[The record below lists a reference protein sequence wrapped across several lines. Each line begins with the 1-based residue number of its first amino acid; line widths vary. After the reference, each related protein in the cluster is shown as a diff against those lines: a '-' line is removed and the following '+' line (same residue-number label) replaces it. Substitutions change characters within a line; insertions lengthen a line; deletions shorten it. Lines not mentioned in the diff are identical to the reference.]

1 MEKTRD
7 LDSTTRSVLVVLIV
21 ASIVA
26 VVPGLLYAWNAVAEV
41 SAEVEASSLR
51 LAQLASAQAD
61 RILSEAYF
69 ELEVV
74 SQLVDFDSVHDE
86 TTAIEIG
93 PTGRLRVS
101 SFHTAII
108 VIDPSGRILAE
119 EPLRRLRNARL
130 AQVTAEVDLEDRAV
144 TEPWTDPV
152 SGHVVVG
159 LSVPIIDNDGTR
171 TASVV
176 GIVDLTEPLIAD
188 LVMPAARLGLT
199 GHADLLDERGLVLAS
214 TEAGHV
220 MTPGDHPEFYGRAV
234 AERIPVVEDVVH
246 ELDAN
251 SLDRSPRHIMAYA
264 PLRNAPWGIAMGA
277 SEEESLG
284 VVRRLGLRLVAAAAA
299 SAAALALAIWFVA
312 RDLRAAG
319 RRPQSPPA
327 EHP

>member
-1 MEKTRD
+1 MIEGVRA
-7 LDSTTRSVLVVLIV
+7 LDSTVRSVLVVLIV

-26 VVPGLLYAWNAVAEV
+26 VVPGLLYAWNAVGEV
-41 SAEVEASSLR
+41 SAEVEASGLR

-61 RILSEAYF
+61 RLLSEAYF

-74 SQLVDFDSVHDE
+74 AQLVDFDSVDDE

-119 EPLRRLRNARL
+119 EPVGRLRNARV
-130 AQVTAEVDLEDRAV
+130 ARVAAEVEREDRAV
-144 TEPWTDPV
+144 TEPWIDPV

-159 LSVPIIDNDGTR
+159 LSVPVFDNDGTR

-176 GIVDLTEPLIAD
+176 GIVDLSEPLIAD

-220 MTPGDHPEFYGRAV
+220 MTRGDHPEFYGRAV
-234 AERIPVVEDVVH
+234 AERIPVVENVVH

-251 SLDRSPRHIMAYA
+251 ALDRSPRHIMAYA
-264 PLRNAPWGIAMGA
+264 PLRNAPWGVAMGA
-277 SEEESLG
+277 SEEESLA
-284 VVRRLGLRLVAAAAA
+284 VVRRLGLRLVAAGVA
-299 SAAALALAIWFVA
+299 STAALALGIGFVA
-312 RDLRAAG
+312 RDLRAAA
-319 RRPQSPPA
+319 RRCESA
-327 EHP
+327 R